1 MGTLHGT
8 AYLVERKGPK
18 RSSVLILSF
27 IYSTLLSVKG
37 MAEFSCFTRDSMIM
51 ESIYEYHDN
60 RSHIRRPNG
69 LKNEIL

>member
-8 AYLVERKGPK
+8 TYLVEGKGPK

-27 IYSTLLSVKG
+27 IYSSFLSVKG
-37 MAEFSCFTRDSMIM
+37 MAELSCFTRGSMTM
-51 ESIYEYHDN
+51 EVLYEYHDN